1 MDASAS
7 PETHPPSQDSA
18 AAGEHHELGFW
29 RKYIFSIDHK
39 VIGTQYGLTGL
50 TFMLLA
56 FCLMILM
63 RSR

>member
-7 PETHPPSQDSA
+7 PETEPPSRHFG

-39 VIGTQYGLTGL
+39 VIGLQCGLTGL